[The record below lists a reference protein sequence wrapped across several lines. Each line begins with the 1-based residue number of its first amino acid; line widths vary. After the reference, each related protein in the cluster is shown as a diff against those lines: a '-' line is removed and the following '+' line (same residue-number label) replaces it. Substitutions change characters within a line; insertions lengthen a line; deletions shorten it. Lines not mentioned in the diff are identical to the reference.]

1 MNLTNSK
8 TMKTT
13 KKLLVIYGPTAVGK
27 TSLSIQLALQH
38 KTEIISADSR
48 QFFKEMKIGTAVPE
62 QEELDAANHYFIQHK
77 SIHDNYNVGLFEKE
91 AISKIEQLFKHHNTL
106 IMVGGSGLYIDAVCK
121 GLDTFPDIDETLR
134 IELRQNF
141 EDYGLQW
148 LQDEV
153 KKIDPIFYA
162 SSDVNNHQR
171 LLRCLEVCKQS
182 GLTFSSFKNKQN
194 KTRPFE
200 VEYISIKMDRE
211 KLYQRIN
218 DRVEIMMEK
227 GLLQEVESLIKFQDL
242 NALKT
247 VGYSELFQ
255 FLNNDISLERAIE
268 LIKQNS
274 RRYAKR
280 QMTWLKRY
288 PINWL
293 ENQ

>member
-1 MNLTNSK
+1 M
-8 TMKTT
+8 MTT
-13 KKLLVIYGPTAVGK
+13 KKVLVIYGPTAVGK
-27 TSLSIQLALQH
+27 TSLAIQLALQH

-62 QEELDAANHYFIQHK
+62 QEELDAANHHFIQHK
-77 SIHDNYNVGLFEKE
+77 SIHNNYNVGLFEKE
-91 AISKIEQLFKHHNTL
+91 AISKIEQLFKYHNTL
-106 IMVGGSGLYIDAVCK
+106 IIVGGSGFYIDAVCK
-121 GLDTFPDIDETLR
+121 GLDTFPEIDETLR
-134 IELRQNF
+134 IELRQKF
-141 EDYGLQW
+141 EHYGLQW

-153 KKIDPIFYA
+153 KKIDPIFYS

-182 GLTFSSFKNKQN
+182 GQIFSSFKNKQ
-194 KTRPFE
+194 KKIRSFE

-218 DRVEIMMEK
+218 DRVDIMMEK
-227 GLLQEVESLIKFQDL
+227 GLLQEVESLMKFQDL

-255 FLNNDISLERAIE
+255 YLKNEISIERAIE

-288 PINWL
+288 PINWV

>member
-1 MNLTNSK
+1 
-8 TMKTT
+8 MKTT

-27 TSLSIQLALQH
+27 TSLAIQLALQH

-62 QEELDAANHYFIQHK
+62 QEELDAANHHFIQHK

-134 IELRQNF
+134 IELRKKF
-141 EDYGLQW
+141 DDYGLQW

-182 GLTFSSFKNKQN
+182 GQTFSSFKNKQN

-218 DRVEIMMEK
+218 DRVDIMMEK

-255 FLNNDISLERAIE
+255 YLNNDISLERAIE

-288 PINWL
+288 HINWL
-293 ENQ
+293 ENK

>member
-1 MNLTNSK
+1 
-8 TMKTT
+8 MKTT

-27 TSLSIQLALQH
+27 TILAIRLALQH
-38 KTEIISADSR
+38 NTEIISADSR

-62 QEELDAANHYFIQHK
+62 QEELDAVNHHFIQHK
-77 SIHDNYNVGLFEKE
+77 SVHDNYNVGLFEKE
-91 AISKIEQLFKHHNTL
+91 AISKIEQLFKYHNTL

-134 IELRQNF
+134 IKLRQKF
-141 EDYGLQW
+141 EDYGIQW

-153 KKIDPIFYA
+153 KKIDPTFYA

-182 GLTFSSFKNKQN
+182 GQTFSSFKNKKN

-218 DRVEIMMEK
+218 DRVDLMMEK

-255 FLNNDISLERAIE
+255 YLNNDISLERAIE

-288 PINWL
+288 PINWMK
-293 ENQ
+293 NQ

>member
-1 MNLTNSK
+1 
-8 TMKTT
+8 MKTT

-27 TSLSIQLALQH
+27 TSLAIQLALQH
-38 KTEIISADSR
+38 KTDIISADSR

-62 QEELDAANHYFIQHK
+62 QEELDAVNHYFIQHK

-134 IELRQNF
+134 IELKQKF

-171 LLRCLEVCKQS
+171 LLRCLEVYKQS
-182 GLTFSSFKNKQN
+182 DQTFSSFKNKQN
-194 KTRPFE
+194 KKRPFE

-218 DRVEIMMEK
+218 DRVDIMMEK

-255 FLNNDISLERAIE
+255 YLNNDISLERAIE

-288 PINWL
+288 PITWL

>member
-1 MNLTNSK
+1 
-8 TMKTT
+8 MKTT

-27 TSLSIQLALQH
+27 TSLAIQLALQH

-62 QEELDAANHYFIQHK
+62 QEELDAANHHFIQHK

-91 AISKIEQLFKHHNTL
+91 AISKIEKLFKHHNTL
-106 IMVGGSGLYIDAVCK
+106 IVVGGSGLYIDAVCK

-134 IELRQNF
+134 IELRQKF
-141 EDYGLQW
+141 EDDGIQW
-148 LQDEV
+148 LQNEV

-182 GLTFSSFKNKQN
+182 GQTFSSFKNKQN
-194 KTRPFE
+194 KTRQFE
-200 VEYISIKMDRE
+200 VEYISIKMDRK

-218 DRVEIMMEK
+218 DRVDIMMEK

-255 FLNNDISLERAIE
+255 YLNNDISLERAIE

>member
-1 MNLTNSK
+1 
-8 TMKTT
+8 MKTT
-13 KKLLVIYGPTAVGK
+13 KKILVIYGPTAVGK
-27 TSLSIQLALQH
+27 TSLAIQLALQH

-62 QEELDAANHYFIQHK
+62 QEELDAANHHFIQHK
-77 SIHDNYNVGLFEKE
+77 SIHDNYNVGLFEKD

-106 IMVGGSGLYIDAVCK
+106 IMVGGSGLYIDAVC
-121 GLDTFPDIDETLR
+121 LDTFPDIDETLR
-134 IELRQNF
+134 KELRQKF

-153 KKIDPIFYA
+153 KKIDPIFYTF
-162 SSDVNNHQR
+162 SDVNNHQR

-182 GLTFSSFKNKQN
+182 GQTFSSFKNKQN

-200 VEYISIKMDRE
+200 GEYISIKMDRK
-211 KLYQRIN
+211 KLYKRIN
-218 DRVEIMMEK
+218 ERVDIMMEK

-255 FLNNDISLERAIE
+255 YLNNDISLVRAIE

-288 PINWL
+288 TINWV

>member
-1 MNLTNSK
+1 
-8 TMKTT
+8 MKTT
-13 KKLLVIYGPTAVGK
+13 KKLLVIYGPTAIGK
-27 TSLSIQLALQH
+27 TSLAIQLALQH
-38 KTEIISADSR
+38 ETEIISADSR

-62 QEELDAANHYFIQHK
+62 QEELDAANHHFIQHK
-77 SIHDNYNVGLFEKE
+77 SIKDNYNVGLFEKE

-121 GLDTFPDIDETLR
+121 GLNTFPDIDETLR
-134 IELRQNF
+134 IELRQKF

-182 GLTFSSFKNKQN
+182 GQTFSSYKNKQN

-200 VEYISIKMDRE
+200 IEYISIKMDRE

-218 DRVEIMMEK
+218 ERVDIMMEK

-255 FLNNDISLERAIE
+255 YLNKDISLERAIE

-288 PINWL
+288 PINWI

>member
-1 MNLTNSK
+1 
-8 TMKTT
+8 MKTT
-13 KKLLVIYGPTAVGK
+13 KKILVIYGPTAVGK
-27 TSLSIQLALQH
+27 TSLAIRLALQH
-38 KTEIISADSR
+38 NTEIISADSR

-62 QEELDAANHYFIQHK
+62 QEELDAVNHHFIQHK
-77 SIHDNYNVGLFEKE
+77 SVHDNYNVGLFEKE
-91 AISKIEQLFKHHNTL
+91 AISKIEQLFKYHNTL
-106 IMVGGSGLYIDAVCK
+106 IMVGGSGLYIDTVCK

-134 IELRQNF
+134 TKLRQKF
-141 EDYGLQW
+141 EVYGIQW

-153 KKIDPIFYA
+153 KKIDPTFYA

-182 GLTFSSFKNKQN
+182 GQIFSSFKNKKN
-194 KTRPFE
+194 KTRTFE

-218 DRVEIMMEK
+218 DRVDLMMEK

-255 FLNNDISLERAIE
+255 YLNNDISLERAIE

-288 PINWL
+288 PINWMK
-293 ENQ
+293 NQ

>member
-1 MNLTNSK
+1 
-8 TMKTT
+8 MKTT

-27 TSLSIQLALQH
+27 TNLAIQLALQH

-62 QEELDAANHYFIQHK
+62 QKELDAINHHFIQHK
-77 SIHDNYNVGLFEKE
+77 SILENYNVGLFEKE
-91 AISKIEQLFKHHNTL
+91 AISKIEQLFKHHKTL

-121 GLDTFPDIDETLR
+121 GLDTFPNIEENLR
-134 IELRQNF
+134 KELRQKF
-141 EDYGLQW
+141 EEYGLQW

-162 SSDVNNHQR
+162 ISDVNNYQR
-171 LLRCLEVCKQS
+171 LLRCLEVYKQS
-182 GLTFSSFKNKQN
+182 GQTFSSFKNKQN
-194 KTRPFE
+194 KKRPFE

-211 KLYQRIN
+211 RLYKRIN
-218 DRVEIMMEK
+218 DRVDIMMEK
-227 GLLQEVESLIKFQDL
+227 GLLKEVESLIKFKDL

-247 VGYSELFQ
+247 VGYNELFQ
-255 FLNNDISLERAIE
+255 YLNKDISIDRAVK

-288 PINWL
+288 PIKWI
-293 ENQ
+293 ESQ

>member
-1 MNLTNSK
+1 
-8 TMKTT
+8 MKTT

-27 TSLSIQLALQH
+27 TSLAIQLALQH
-38 KTEIISADSR
+38 KTDIISADSR

-62 QEELDAANHYFIQHK
+62 QEELDAANHHFIQHK

-91 AISKIEQLFKHHNTL
+91 AISKIEQLFKNHNTL
-106 IMVGGSGLYIDAVCK
+106 IMVGGSGLYIDAVSK

-134 IELRQNF
+134 TELRQKF

-182 GLTFSSFKNKQN
+182 GQTFSSYKNKQN
-194 KTRPFE
+194 KTRLFE
-200 VEYISIKMDRE
+200 AEYISIKMDRE

-218 DRVEIMMEK
+218 DRVDIMMEK

-255 FLNNDISLERAIE
+255 YLNNDISLERAIE

>member
-1 MNLTNSK
+1 
-8 TMKTT
+8 MKNT

-27 TSLSIQLALQH
+27 TNLAIQLALQH

-62 QEELDAANHYFIQHK
+62 QKELDAINHHFIQHK
-77 SIHDNYNVGLFEKE
+77 SIRENYNVGLFEKE
-91 AISKIEQLFKHHNTL
+91 AISKIEELFKHHKTL

-121 GLDTFPDIDETLR
+121 GLDIFPNIEENLR
-134 IELRQNF
+134 KELRQKF
-141 EDYGLQW
+141 EEYGLQW

-153 KKIDPIFYA
+153 KKIDPNFYA
-162 SSDVNNHQR
+162 ISDLNNYQR

-182 GLTFSSFKNKQN
+182 GQTFSSFKNKQN

-211 KLYQRIN
+211 KLYKRIN
-218 DRVEIMMEK
+218 DRVDIMMEK
-227 GLLQEVESLIKFQDL
+227 GLLKEVESLIKFKDL

-255 FLNNDISLERAIE
+255 YLNKDISMDRAVK

-280 QMTWLKRY
+280 QITWLKRY
-288 PINWL
+288 PIKWI
-293 ENQ
+293 ESQ

>member
-1 MNLTNSK
+1 
-8 TMKTT
+8 MKNT

-27 TSLSIQLALQH
+27 TNLAIQLALQH

-62 QEELDAANHYFIQHK
+62 QKELDAINHHFIQHK
-77 SIHDNYNVGLFEKE
+77 SIRENYNVGLFEKE
-91 AISKIEQLFKHHNTL
+91 AISKIEELFKHHKTL

-121 GLDTFPDIDETLR
+121 GLDIFPNIEENLR
-134 IELRQNF
+134 KELRQKF
-141 EDYGLQW
+141 EEYGLQW

-153 KKIDPIFYA
+153 KKTDPNFYA
-162 SSDVNNHQR
+162 ISDLNNYQR

-182 GLTFSSFKNKQN
+182 GQTFSSFKNKQN

-211 KLYQRIN
+211 KLYKRIN
-218 DRVEIMMEK
+218 DRVDIMMEK
-227 GLLQEVESLIKFQDL
+227 GLLKEVESLIKFKDL

-255 FLNNDISLERAIE
+255 YLNKDISMDKAVK

-288 PINWL
+288 PIKWI
-293 ENQ
+293 ESQ

>member
-1 MNLTNSK
+1 
-8 TMKTT
+8 MKTT
-13 KKLLVIYGPTAVGK
+13 KKILVIYGPTAVGK
-27 TSLSIQLALQH
+27 TSLAIQLALQH

-62 QEELDAANHYFIQHK
+62 QEELDAANHHFIQHK

-134 IELRQNF
+134 IKLRQKF
-141 EDYGLQW
+141 EDYGIQW

-153 KKIDPIFYA
+153 MKVDPIFYA

-182 GLTFSSFKNKQN
+182 SKTFSSFKNKQK

-200 VEYISIKMDRE
+200 IEYLSIKIDRE
-211 KLYQRIN
+211 KLYKRIN
-218 DRVEIMMEK
+218 DRVDIMMEK
-227 GLLQEVESLIKFQDL
+227 GLLQEAEILIKFQNL

-247 VGYSELFQ
+247 VGYSEIFQ
-255 FLNNDISLERAIE
+255 YLKNNISLERAIE
-268 LIKQNS
+268 LIKQNT

-288 PINWL
+288 PIKWV
-293 ENQ
+293 EN

>member
-1 MNLTNSK
+1 
-8 TMKTT
+8 MKAT
-13 KKLLVIYGPTAVGK
+13 KRLLVIYGPTAVGK
-27 TSLSIQLALQH
+27 TSLAIDLALQH

-62 QEELDAANHYFIQHK
+62 KEEIEAVKHHFIQHK

-91 AISKIEQLFKHHNTL
+91 AISKIEVLFKQYNTL
-106 IMVGGSGLYIDAVCK
+106 VMVGGSGLYIDAVCK
-121 GLDTFPDIDETLR
+121 GLDTFPEIDETLR
-134 IELRQNF
+134 KQLRLKF
-141 EDYGLQW
+141 ESRGLQW

-153 KKIDPIFYA
+153 KKNDPVFYTNA
-162 SSDVNNHQR
+162 DINNHQR

-182 GLTFSSFKNKQN
+182 GKTFSGFKNKQN
-194 KTRPFE
+194 KTRPFDI
-200 VEYISIKMDRE
+200 EYISIKMDRE

-218 DRVEIMMEK
+218 ERVDIMMSK
-227 GLLQEVESLIKFQDL
+227 GLLEEVKSLQNFQEL

-255 FLNNDISLERAIE
+255 YLNNNTSLERAIE

-280 QMTWLKRY
+280 QITWLKRY
-288 PINWL
+288 PINWI

>member
-1 MNLTNSK
+1 
-8 TMKTT
+8 MKTT

-27 TSLSIQLALQH
+27 TNLAIQLALQH

-62 QEELDAANHYFIQHK
+62 QKELDAINHHFIQHK
-77 SIHDNYNVGLFEKE
+77 SILENYNVGLFEKE
-91 AISKIEQLFKHHNTL
+91 AISKIEQLFKHHKTL

-121 GLDTFPDIDETLR
+121 GLDTFPNIEENLR
-134 IELRQNF
+134 KELRLKF
-141 EDYGLQW
+141 EEYGLQW

-162 SSDVNNHQR
+162 NSDVNNYQR

-182 GLTFSSFKNKQN
+182 GQTFSSFKNKQN
-194 KTRPFE
+194 KKRPFE

-211 KLYQRIN
+211 RLYKRIN
-218 DRVEIMMEK
+218 DRVDIMMEK
-227 GLLQEVESLIKFQDL
+227 GLLKEVESLKKFKDL

-247 VGYSELFQ
+247 VGYNELFQ
-255 FLNNDISLERAIE
+255 YLDKDISIDRAVK

-288 PINWL
+288 PIKWI
-293 ENQ
+293 ESQ

>member
-1 MNLTNSK
+1 
-8 TMKTT
+8 MKTT

-27 TSLSIQLALQH
+27 TSLAIQLALQH

-62 QEELDAANHYFIQHK
+62 QEELDAANHHFIQHK

-134 IELRQNF
+134 KELRQKF

-182 GLTFSSFKNKQN
+182 GQTFSSFKNKQN

-218 DRVEIMMEK
+218 DRVDIMMKK

-255 FLNNDISLERAIE
+255 YLNNDISLERAIE

-280 QMTWLKRY
+280 QMTWLKRF
-288 PINWL
+288 PIKWV

>member
-1 MNLTNSK
+1 
-8 TMKTT
+8 MKTT

-27 TSLSIQLALQH
+27 TSLAIQLALQH

-62 QEELDAANHYFIQHK
+62 QEELDAANHHFIQHI

-106 IMVGGSGLYIDAVCK
+106 IMVGGSGLYVDAVCK

-134 IELRQNF
+134 KELRQKF

-182 GLTFSSFKNKQN
+182 GQTFSSFKNKQN

-218 DRVEIMMEK
+218 DRVDIMMKK

-255 FLNNDISLERAIE
+255 YLNNDISLERAIE

-280 QMTWLKRY
+280 QMTWLKRF
-288 PINWL
+288 PIKWV

>member
-1 MNLTNSK
+1 
-8 TMKTT
+8 MKTT

-27 TSLSIQLALQH
+27 TSLAIQLALQNN
-38 KTEIISADSR
+38 TEIISADSR

-62 QEELDAANHYFIQHK
+62 QEELDAANHHFIQHK

-121 GLDTFPDIDETLR
+121 GLDTFPDIDETVR
-134 IELRQNF
+134 IELRKKF
-141 EDYGLQW
+141 DDYGLLW

-182 GLTFSSFKNKQN
+182 GQTFSSFKNKQN

-218 DRVEIMMEK
+218 DRVDIMMEK

-255 FLNNDISLERAIE
+255 YLNNDISLERAIE

>member
-1 MNLTNSK
+1 
-8 TMKTT
+8 MKTT

-27 TSLSIQLALQH
+27 TSLAIQLALQY
-38 KTEIISADSR
+38 KTDIISADSR

-62 QEELDAANHYFIQHK
+62 QEELDAANHHFIQHK

-121 GLDTFPDIDETLR
+121 GLDTFPDIDETVR
-134 IELRQNF
+134 IELRKKF
-141 EDYGLQW
+141 DDYGLLW

-162 SSDVNNHQR
+162 SSDMNNHQR

-182 GLTFSSFKNKQN
+182 GQTFSSFKNKQN

-218 DRVEIMMEK
+218 DRVDIMMEK

-255 FLNNDISLERAIE
+255 YLNNEISLERAIE